1 MEFKDE
7 AMLHCFR
14 DAKQCFRDVKQG
26 FTPGIRYWIYKLT
39 ISSMRFG
46 PRQGKIY
53 YRFSILIL

>member
-26 FTPGIRYWIYKLT
+26 FTPGIRYWVYSLT
-39 ISSMRFG
+39 VF
-46 PRQGKIY
+46 
-53 YRFSILIL
+53 